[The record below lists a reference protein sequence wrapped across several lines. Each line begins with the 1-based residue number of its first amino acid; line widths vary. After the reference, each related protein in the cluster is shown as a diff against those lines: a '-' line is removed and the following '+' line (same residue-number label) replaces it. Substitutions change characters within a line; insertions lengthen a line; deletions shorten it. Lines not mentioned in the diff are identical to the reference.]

1 MEQEILVALQ
11 RIEAKLD
18 RLEEKPSALIESLRM
33 LSKDMHAAGTRP
45 CATCRMI
52 SHVVGE
58 SFGCEYYNRRH
69 KQAQESKQCKSA
81 AS

>member
-1 MEQEILVALQ
+1 MVVLHRL
-11 RIEAKLD
+11 EAKLD

-45 CATCRMI
+45 CATCRII
-52 SHVVGE
+52 SNIIDE
-58 SFGCEYYNRRH
+58 PFGCEYYNRRH